1 MSASVGTE
9 IEISE
14 DAPRQVNLVVARVDP
29 WTVMKVGFLLSVAMG
44 IATVIATIVVWAM
57 LDGMHVFSSI
67 EDFLNQI
74 SATKFVALL
83 DYVKLPK
90 VVSYATVFAVANVI
104 IMTAISTL
112 GALLYNVIASL
123 VGGVRV
129 SLMDE

>member
-90 VVSYATVFAVANVI
+90 VVSYAMVFAVANVI

>member
-57 LDGMHVFSSI
+57 LDGMHVFASI

-90 VVSYATVFAVANVI
+90 VVSYATVFSVANVI

>member
-9 IEISE
+9 IDISE
-14 DAPRQVNLVVARVDP
+14 DAPRQVKLAVARVDP

-44 IATVIATIVVWAM
+44 IATVIATIVVWLM

>member
-1 MSASVGTE
+1 MSESVGTE

>member
-9 IEISE
+9 SDISE
-14 DAPRQVNLVVARVDP
+14 DAPRQVNLAVARVDP

-44 IATVIATIVVWAM
+44 IATVIATVVVWLM

>member
-1 MSASVGTE
+1 MSASVETE

-14 DAPRQVNLVVARVDP
+14 DAPRRVDLAIARVDP

-44 IATVIATIVVWAM
+44 IATVIATIVVWLM

-90 VVSYATVFAVANVI
+90 VVSYATVFGVANVI

>member
-57 LDGMHVFSSI
+57 LDWMHVFSSI

>member
-1 MSASVGTE
+1 MSAGVETE
-9 IEISE
+9 VEISE
-14 DAPRQVNLVVARVDP
+14 DAPRQVNLAIARVDP
-29 WTVMKVGFLLSVAMG
+29 WTVMKVGFLLSVALG
-44 IATVIATIVVWAM
+44 IATVIATIVVWLM
-57 LDGMHVFSSI
+57 LDGMHVFASI

-74 SATKFVALL
+74 SASKFVALL

-129 SLMDE
+129 TLMDE

>member
-9 IEISE
+9 IDISE
-14 DAPRQVNLVVARVDP
+14 DAPRQVNLAVARVDP

-44 IATVIATIVVWAM
+44 IATVIATVVVWLM

>member
-9 IEISE
+9 IDISE
-14 DAPRQVNLVVARVDP
+14 DAPRQVNLAVARVDP

-44 IATVIATIVVWAM
+44 IATVIATIVVWLM

>member
-9 IEISE
+9 IDISE
-14 DAPRQVNLVVARVDP
+14 DAPRQVNLAVARVDP

-44 IATVIATIVVWAM
+44 IATVIATVVVWLM

-90 VVSYATVFAVANVI
+90 VVSYATVFAVANVV

>member
-90 VVSYATVFAVANVI
+90 VVSYATVFSVANVI